1 MTLKELHDKWSA
13 EPRWRKLAGMT
24 LQASLAVFL
33 REHGDTPVSRCTAAA
48 MSRWLDETQA
58 GASDTV
64 LALSCLRNL
73 FRWAKE
79 QRLASVDP
87 AAIRLDADTFNA
99 RPATAPRPAVPSV
112 AGTIKPGNGGRRW
125 PKETAMESRTHGI
138 TESRSEGRKTKDEK
152 RKTKPRKSVNP
163 SVRKSAEAIKA
174 VGSRVKRAAEKALRQ
189 DFKERFSSKWIG
201 KSIGRV
207 LDHQAEPGN
216 AKMKTGPKGKR
227 GGYTT
232 AQNDARRHATALGYV
247 VGRCEAPDERMRIYV
262 HPETK
267 RSAPRERHWIELGFT
282 LHYPHG
288 TPAAPI
294 ERDPHDPATYHLM
307 WRCKKKGYLF
317 DGKRCIIPASQHLDP
332 RTERS
337 LESSGFE
344 IIEN

>member
-1 MTLKELHDKWSA
+1 MTKEPTTLKQLHDLWSVQ
-13 EPRWRKLAGMT
+13 PRWRKLAAYT
-24 LQASLAVFL
+24 RQAATAVFL
-33 REHGDTPVSRCTAAA
+33 REHGDEDTLFLGEEEMSSWLNNTNVTAQ
-48 MSRWLDETQA
+48 DV
-58 GASDTV
+58 V
-64 LALSCLRNL
+64 LALSCLRNM
-73 FRWAKE
+73 FEWAME
-79 QRLASVDP
+79 QDFTFVDVNP
-87 AAIRLDADTFNA
+87 SKIRLDAEALNRRA
-99 RPATAPRPAVPSV
+99 ATAPRPVPPI
-112 AGTIKPGNGGRRW
+112 AGTIKPGNGGRNFW
-125 PKETAMESRTHGI
+125 PGVPGGQVKSGER
-138 TESRSEGRKTKDEK
+138 REK
-152 RKTKPRKSVNP
+152 SSAKKKPRKSVNP
-163 SVRKSAEAIKA
+163 SVRKPTEAIKA

-207 LDHQAEPGN
+207 LDHQAEPGK

-227 GGYTT
+227 GGYTVV
-232 AQNDARRHATALGYV
+232 QSSVRRDAVRLGYV

-282 LHYPHG
+282 LHMPHG
-288 TPAAPI
+288 TPVSPV

-317 DGKRCIIPASQHLDP
+317 DGKRCIVPQGQRLDP

>member
-1 MTLKELHDKWSA
+1 MNREPLTLNRLHDQWAK
-13 EPRWRKLAGMT
+13 EPRWRKLAGTT

-33 REHGDTPVSRCTAAA
+33 REHGNTPVSRCTAAT

-79 QRLASVDP
+79 QRLASVNPDD
-87 AAIRLDADTFNA
+87 IQIDADTFNA
-99 RPATAPRPAVPSV
+99 KPATAPRPAAPSI
-112 AGTIKPGNGGRRW
+112 AGTIKPNNGGRNFW
-125 PKETAMESRTHGI
+125 PGAPAPD
-138 TESRSEGRKTKDEK
+138 EGRKKKNEK
-152 RKTKPRKSVNP
+152 RKKK
-163 SVRKSAEAIKA
+163 VRKSAGAIKA
-174 VGSRVKRAAEKALRQ
+174 VGSRVKRVAEKALRQ

-207 LDHQAEPGN
+207 LDHQAEPGK

-232 AQNDARRHATALGYV
+232 AQNDARRAAVRLGYV

-282 LHYPHG
+282 LHHPHG
-288 TPAAPI
+288 TPAAPV
-294 ERDPHDPATYHLM
+294 ERDPYDPATYHLV
-307 WRCKKKGYLF
+307 WRCKRKGYIF
-317 DGKRCIIPASQHLDP
+317 DGKCCTVPAGKRLDP

-337 LESSGFE
+337 LLSSGFQ

>member
-1 MTLKELHDKWSA
+1 MARSPEPLTLNRLHDQWAK
-13 EPRWRKLAGMT
+13 EPRWRKLAGTT

-79 QRLASVDP
+79 QRLASVNPDD
-87 AAIRLDADTFNA
+87 IQIDADTFNA
-99 RPATAPRPAVPSV
+99 KPATAPRPAVPSIT
-112 AGTIKPGNGGRRW
+112 GTIKPGNGGRNFW
-125 PKETAMESRTHGI
+125 PGAPDGQVK
-138 TESRSEGRKTKDEK
+138 SEERRVKSV
-152 RKTKPRKSVNP
+152 PRKKKKNREPLTLNP
-163 SVRKSAEAIKA
+163 EPKRGVMT
-174 VGSRVKRAAEKALRQ
+174 RVKRVAEKALRQ

-207 LDHQAEPGN
+207 LDHQAKPGK

-227 GGYTT
+227 GGYTVV
-232 AQNDARRHATALGYV
+232 QNSVRHDATRLGYV
-247 VGRCEAPDERMRIYV
+247 VGRCESPDERMRIYI

-282 LHYPHG
+282 LHHPHG
-288 TPAAPI
+288 TPAAPV
-294 ERDPHDPATYHLM
+294 ERDPHDPATYHLV

-317 DGKRCIIPASQHLDP
+317 DGKRCIIPQGTRLDP

-337 LESSGFE
+337 LMSSGFQ

>member
-1 MTLKELHDKWSA
+1 MTLNQLHEQWAA
-13 EPRWRKLAGMT
+13 EPRWRKLAGTT

-33 REHGDTPVSRCTAAA
+33 REHGDTPVSRCTAAT
-48 MSRWLDETQA
+48 MSRWLDETKA

-79 QRLASVDP
+79 QRIARVNPDD
-87 AAIRLDADTFNA
+87 IQIDADTFNA
-99 RPATAPRPAVPSV
+99 KPATAPRP
-112 AGTIKPGNGGRRW
+112 
-125 PKETAMESRTHGI
+125 ESRNNGT
-138 TESRSEGRKTKDEK
+138 TESRNNVKPTRGGRNFWPGATVLDEGRKTKNEK
-152 RKTKPRKSVNP
+152 RKKKPRKSVNP
-163 SVRKSAEAIKA
+163 SIRDSVKS

-201 KSIGRV
+201 KSIGKV
-207 LDHQAEPGN
+207 LDHQAEPGK
-216 AKMKTGPKGKR
+216 AKMKTGPKSKR
-227 GGYTT
+227 GGYTA
-232 AQNDARRHATALGYV
+232 AQNDARRAAVRLGYV
-247 VGRCEAPDERMRIYV
+247 VGRCESPDERMRIYV

-288 TPAAPI
+288 TPAAPV
-294 ERDPHDPATYHLM
+294 ERDPHDPATNHLV

-317 DGKRCIIPASQHLDP
+317 DGKRCTVPAGQRLDP

-337 LESSGFE
+337 LLSSGFI
-344 IIEN
+344 IIEH

>member
-1 MTLKELHDKWSA
+1 MTLQELHQQWSV
-13 EPRWRKLAGMT
+13 EPRWRKLAGTT

-33 REHGDTPVSRCTAAA
+33 REHGDTPISRCTAAT

-79 QRLASVDP
+79 QRLASVNPDD
-87 AAIRLDADTFNA
+87 IQIDADTFNA
-99 RPATAPRPAVPSV
+99 KPATAPRPAVPSI
-112 AGTIKPGNGGRRW
+112 AGTIKPGNGGRNFW
-125 PKETAMESRTHGI
+125 PGVPTGQVK
-138 TESRSEGRKTKDEK
+138 SEERREK
-152 RKTKPRKSVNP
+152 SAAKKKKSRKSVNP
-163 SVRKSAEAIKA
+163 SIRDSVKS
-174 VGSRVKRAAEKALRQ
+174 VGTRVKRAAEKALRQ

-201 KSIGRV
+201 KSIGKV
-207 LDHQAEPGN
+207 LDHQAEPGK
-216 AKMKTGPKGKR
+216 ARMKTGPKGKR
-227 GGYTT
+227 GGYTVV
-232 AQNDARRHATALGYV
+232 QSSVRRDAVRLGYV

-288 TPAAPI
+288 TLAAPI

-307 WRCKKKGYLF
+307 WRCKKKGYIF
-317 DGKRCIIPASQHLDP
+317 DGKRCIIPAGTHLDP

-344 IIEN
+344 IIQN

>member
-1 MTLKELHDKWSA
+1 MNREPLTLNRLHDQWAK
-13 EPRWRKLAGMT
+13 EPRWRKLAGTT

-33 REHGDTPVSRCTAAA
+33 REHGDTPLSLCTAAT

-87 AAIRLDADTFNA
+87 AAIRLDVDTFNA
-99 RPATAPRPAVPSV
+99 KPATAPRPAVPSIT
-112 AGTIKPGNGGRRW
+112 GTIKPGNGGRRW
-125 PKETAMESRTHGI
+125 PETPEVDL
-138 TESRSEGRKTKDEK
+138 RKTKNEK
-152 RKTKPRKSVNP
+152 RKTRKKNPEPLTMNPEPKRSVM
-163 SVRKSAEAIKA
+163 
-174 VGSRVKRAAEKALRQ
+174 GRVKRAAEKALRQ

-207 LDHQAEPGN
+207 LDHQKEPGK

-227 GGYTT
+227 GGYTVV
-232 AQNDARRHATALGYV
+232 QSSVRRDATRLGYV
-247 VGRCEAPDERMRIYV
+247 VGRCEAPDERMRIYI

-282 LHYPHG
+282 LHMPHG
-288 TPAAPI
+288 TPATPI

-317 DGKRCIIPASQHLDP
+317 EGKRCIIPAGTRLDP
-332 RTERS
+332 RTARS

-344 IIEN
+344 IIQN

>member
-1 MTLKELHDKWSA
+1 MTLSELHERWSA
-13 EPRWRKLAGMT
+13 EPRWRKLAGTT

-33 REHGDTPVSRCTAAA
+33 RENGDTPLSRCTAAQ

-58 GASDTV
+58 GAADTV
-64 LALSCLRNL
+64 LALSCLRNMADWANDGGL
-73 FRWAKE
+73 LPFRGADIRLNAE
-79 QRLASVDP
+79 ALNRRGSLAS
-87 AAIRLDADTFNA
+87 
-99 RPATAPRPAVPSV
+99 RPQPRT

-125 PKETAMESRTHGI
+125 TGPELRDNGA
-138 TESRSEGRKTKDEK
+138 TESRK
-152 RKTKPRKSVNP
+152 RGQKNNCQLSTVNYQLKKSANP

-207 LDHQAEPGN
+207 LDHQKEPGK
-216 AKMKTGPKGKR
+216 AKMKTGPKSKR

-282 LHYPHG
+282 LHMPHG
-288 TPAAPI
+288 TPVSPV

-307 WRCKKKGYLF
+307 WRCKKKGYRF
-317 DGKRCIIPASQHLDP
+317 DGKRCIIPQGQRLDP

>member
-1 MTLKELHDKWSA
+1 MNDMNREPLTLNRLHDQWAK
-13 EPRWRKLAGMT
+13 EPRWRKLAGTT

-33 REHGDTPVSRCTAAA
+33 REHGNTPVSRCTAAT
-48 MSRWLDETQA
+48 MSRWLDDTQA

-79 QRLASVDP
+79 QRLASVNPDD
-87 AAIRLDADTFNA
+87 IQIDADIFNA
-99 RPATAPRPAVPSV
+99 KPATAPRPAVPSI
-112 AGTIKPGNGGRRW
+112 AGTIKPGNGGRNFW
-125 PKETAMESRTHGI
+125 PGAPDGQVKREERRVKSAA
-138 TESRSEGRKTKDEK
+138 RKK
-152 RKTKPRKSVNP
+152 KP
-163 SVRKSAEAIKA
+163 RKSAEAIKA
-174 VGSRVKRAAEKALRQ
+174 VGSRVKRVAEKALRQ
-189 DFKERFSSKWIG
+189 DFRECFSSKWIG

-207 LDHQAEPGN
+207 LDHQAERGK

-227 GGYTT
+227 GGYTVV
-232 AQNDARRHATALGYV
+232 QSSVRRDATRLGYV

-267 RSAPRERHWIELGFT
+267 RSAQRERHWIELGFT
-282 LHYPHG
+282 LHHPHG
-288 TPAAPI
+288 TPAAPV
-294 ERDPHDPATYHLM
+294 ERDPHDPAIYHLV

-317 DGKRCIIPASQHLDP
+317 DGKRCTVPAGKRLDP

-337 LESSGFE
+337 LMSSGFE

>member
-1 MTLKELHDKWSA
+1 MTLQELHQQWSA
-13 EPRWRKLAGMT
+13 EPRWRKLAGTT

-33 REHGDTPVSRCTAAA
+33 REHGDTPLSRCTAAT
-48 MSRWLDETQA
+48 MSRWIDETQA

-73 FRWAKE
+73 FRWANE

-99 RPATAPRPAVPSV
+99 KPATAPRPVPPV
-112 AGTIKPGNGGRRW
+112 AGTIKPGNGGRNFW
-125 PKETAMESRTHGI
+125 PGQAPMAPESRNNGI
-138 TESRSEGRKTKDEK
+138 TEPRKK
-152 RKTKPRKSVNP
+152 KPRKSVNP

-207 LDHQAEPGN
+207 LDHQAEPGK
-216 AKMKTGPKGKR
+216 AKMKTGPKSKR

-262 HPETK
+262 HLETK

-282 LHYPHG
+282 LHMPHG
-288 TPAAPI
+288 TPATPI

-307 WRCKKKGYLF
+307 WRCKKKGYTF
-317 DGKRCIIPASQHLDP
+317 DGKRCTVPAGHRLDP
-332 RTERS
+332 RTARS
-337 LESSGFE
+337 LESSGFT
-344 IIEN
+344 IIDNG

>member
-1 MTLKELHDKWSA
+1 MARNPEPLTLNRLHDQWAK
-13 EPRWRKLAGMT
+13 EPRWRKLAGTT

-33 REHGDTPVSRCTAAA
+33 REHGDTPLSRCTAAT

-87 AAIRLDADTFNA
+87 DKIAIDADTFNTK
-99 RPATAPRPAVPSV
+99 PATAPRPVVPSI

-125 PKETAMESRTHGI
+125 PGAPEAVELRDNGT
-138 TESRSEGRKTKDEK
+138 TEPRKKK
-152 RKTKPRKSVNP
+152 KPRKSVNP

-207 LDHQAEPGN
+207 LDHQKEPGK

-227 GGYTT
+227 GGYTSVQST
-232 AQNDARRHATALGYV
+232 VRRDAVRLGYV
-247 VGRCEAPDERMRIYV
+247 VGRCEAPDERMKIYV

-282 LHYPHG
+282 LHMPHG
-288 TPAAPI
+288 TPVSPV

-317 DGKRCIIPASQHLDP
+317 DGKLCIIPAGQRLDP

-337 LESSGFE
+337 LESSGFT

>member
-1 MTLKELHDKWSA
+1 MTLSELHDQWAK
-13 EPRWRKLAGMT
+13 EPRWRKLAGTT

-33 REHGDTPVSRCTAAA
+33 REHGDTPVSRCTAAT
-48 MSRWLDETQA
+48 MSRWLDDTQA

-79 QRLASVDP
+79 QRIASVNPDD
-87 AAIRLDADTFNA
+87 IQIDADTFNA
-99 RPATAPRPAVPSV
+99 KPATAPRPAVPSI
-112 AGTIKPGNGGRRW
+112 AGTIKPNNGGRNFW
-125 PKETAMESRTHGI
+125 PGAPDGQVK
-138 TESRSEGRKTKDEK
+138 SEER
-152 RKTKPRKSVNP
+152 RV
-163 SVRKSAEAIKA
+163 KSAQKKKNREPLTLNPEPKRS
-174 VGSRVKRAAEKALRQ
+174 VMTRVKRVAEKALRQ

-207 LDHQAEPGN
+207 LDHQAEPGK

-227 GGYTT
+227 GGYTA
-232 AQNDARRHATALGYV
+232 AQNDARRAATDLGYV

-282 LHYPHG
+282 LHHPHG
-288 TPAAPI
+288 TPAVPV
-294 ERDPHDPATYHLM
+294 ERDPHDPATYHLV

-317 DGKRCIIPASQHLDP
+317 DGKRCIIPQGTRLDP

-337 LESSGFE
+337 LMSSGFI

>member
-1 MTLKELHDKWSA
+1 MNHSPLTLNRLHEMWSQ
-13 EPRWRKLAGMT
+13 EPRWRKLAGTT
-24 LQASLAVFL
+24 LQAALAVFL
-33 REHGDTPVSRCTAAA
+33 REHGDTLLARCTAAT

-58 GASDTV
+58 GAADTV
-64 LALSCLRNL
+64 LALSCLRNMADWANDGGL
-73 FRWAKE
+73 LPFRG
-79 QRLASVDP
+79 LD
-87 AAIRLDADTFNA
+87 IRLDADTFNA
-99 RPATAPRPAVPSV
+99 KPATAPRPAPSV
-112 AGTIKPGNGGRRW
+112 AGTIKPGNGGRNFW
-125 PKETAMESRTHGI
+125 PGMPDGQVK
-138 TESRSEGRKTKDEK
+138 SEERRVKSAQRKK
-152 RKTKPRKSVNP
+152 KPRKSVAP

-207 LDHQAEPGN
+207 LDHQAEPGK

-232 AQNDARRHATALGYV
+232 AQNDARRAAVKLGYV

-267 RSAPRERHWIELGFT
+267 RSAPRERHWIDLGFT
-282 LHYPHG
+282 LHMPHG
-288 TPAAPI
+288 TPVAPV
-294 ERDPHDPATYHLM
+294 ERDPHNPATYHLM

-317 DGKRCIIPASQHLDP
+317 DGKRCIIPEGQRLDP

-337 LESSGFE
+337 LQSCGFE

>member
-1 MTLKELHDKWSA
+1 
-13 EPRWRKLAGMT
+13 
-24 LQASLAVFL
+24 
-33 REHGDTPVSRCTAAA
+33 
-48 MSRWLDETQA
+48 MSRWLDETSA

-87 AAIRLDADTFNA
+87 DKIAIDADTFNA
-99 RPATAPRPAVPSV
+99 KPATAPRPVPPV

-125 PKETAMESRTHGI
+125 PGPELRNNGI
-138 TESRSEGRKTKDEK
+138 TEPRTTQKK
-152 RKTKPRKSVNP
+152 KPRKSVNP
-163 SVRKSAEAIKA
+163 SLRNSGAAGAIKA

-207 LDHQAEPGN
+207 LDHQKEPGK
-216 AKMKTGPKGKR
+216 AKMKTGPKVKR
-227 GGYTT
+227 GGYNSV
-232 AQNDARRHATALGYV
+232 QSSVRRDAVRLGYV

-282 LHYPHG
+282 LHLPHG
-288 TPAAPI
+288 TPVSPV

-307 WRCKKKGYLF
+307 WRCKKKGYRF
-317 DGKRCIIPASQHLDP
+317 DGKRCIIPQGQRLDP

>member
-1 MTLKELHDKWSA
+1 MTKEPTTLKQLHDIWSVQ
-13 EPRWRKLAGMT
+13 PRWRKLAAYT
-24 LQASLAVFL
+24 RQAATAVFL
-33 REHGDTPVSRCTAAA
+33 REHGDDGLLLLSEDEISSWLNNTYATAQDA
-48 MSRWLDETQA
+48 
-58 GASDTV
+58 V
-64 LALSCLRNL
+64 LALSCLRNM
-73 FRWAKE
+73 FEWAME
-79 QRLASVDP
+79 QGIYFVDIDSNK
-87 AAIRLDADTFNA
+87 IRIDADTFNA
-99 RPATAPRPAVPSV
+99 KPATAPRPVPSI
-112 AGTIKPGNGGRRW
+112 AGTIKPGNGGRNFW
-125 PKETAMESRTHGI
+125 PGAPDGQVK
-138 TESRSEGRKTKDEK
+138 SEERRVKSAA

-163 SVRKSAEAIKA
+163 SIRDSVKS

-207 LDHQAEPGN
+207 LDHQAEPGK

-227 GGYTT
+227 GGYT
-232 AQNDARRHATALGYV
+232 AVQSSVRRDATRLGYV

-282 LHYPHG
+282 LHHPHG
-288 TPAAPI
+288 TPAAPV
-294 ERDPHDPATYHLM
+294 ERDPHDPATYHLV

-317 DGKRCIIPASQHLDP
+317 DGKRCTVPAGQRLDP

-337 LESSGFE
+337 LMSSGFQ